1 MRLGGPI
8 AVALMA
14 CFVCSA
20 TSADAASCRAKKN
33 HNCLAAPTVV
43 NLSKVPEISREIVRQ
58 EPAAAKPKSNGVE
71 ASPTTTYTGP
81 IVGVNSMAH
90 VPTVGYS
97 WALDT
102 DSQKQ

>member
-14 CFVCSA
+14 YFVCSA

-33 HNCLAAPTVV
+33 HSCLVATAVV
-43 NLSKVPEISREIVRQ
+43 DLSKVPEISREIVRQ
-58 EPAAAKPKSNGVE
+58 EPTAAKPKTNIVE
-71 ASPTTTYTGP
+71 APPITTYTGP
-81 IVGVNSMAH
+81 LVGVSSMAH

-97 WALDT
+97 WALEP
-102 DSQKQ
+102 DSQKP

>member
-8 AVALMA
+8 AFALVA

-20 TSADAASCRAKKN
+20 TAADAASCRAKKN
-33 HNCLAAPTVV
+33 HGCLVATAVV
-43 NLSKVPEISREIVRQ
+43 DLSKVPEISREIVRQ
-58 EPAAAKPKSNGVE
+58 EPTTAKPKTNIVE
-71 ASPTTTYTGP
+71 APTITTYTGP
-81 IVGVNSMAH
+81 LIGVSSMAH

-97 WALDT
+97 WALDP

>member
-8 AVALMA
+8 AVALIA
-14 CFVCSA
+14 YFVCSA
-20 TSADAASCRAKKN
+20 TSVDAASCRARKN
-33 HNCLAAPTVV
+33 HNCVAAPTTI

-58 EPAAAKPKSNGVE
+58 EPAAKPKSNGVE
-71 ASPTTTYTGP
+71 APPITTYTGP
-81 IVGVNSMAH
+81 LIGVSSMAH

-102 DSQKQ
+102 DSQK